1 MVGEVWIC
9 SGQSNMGMPVCGYP
23 GDPTERMNELML
35 EAGKYPSLRLFHV
48 RPEAASEP
56 KDDCDGIGGL
66 AGFLGAQRARLYRDG
81 LYLRT
86 KAVRDVNV
94 PVGMIQ
100 SDWGGTRIEA
110 WMTVSAAQ
118 KVLPNIL
125 ESDPAYDE
133 QNRTARLYNA
143 MICPLTNFT
152 ARGFLWYQGEANRGF
167 DGYARYM
174 QELASLW
181 RGRWGDAEMPFYFV
195 QLAPYTYDD
204 AEGLSL
210 PLTVEQQTQALD
222 LIPFSG
228 MASTTDAGSEHTI
241 HPPYKIT
248 GRQAFGLAGAE
259 ADLRLRRADRR
270 QSPVTSRFASR
281 QARAIVRFR
290 TDGIMGPQWKGP
302 IEGFEIAG
310 ADRVF
315 VPAEAEYVPGAPE
328 VTVHSDR
335 VPEPVAVRYA
345 FRNMP
350 RAATLVRFRRSARL
364 SVSDGRL
371 ERRTLIDC
379 D

>member
-1 MVGEVWIC
+1 
-9 SGQSNMGMPVCGYP
+9 
-23 GDPTERMNELML
+23 
-35 EAGKYPSLRLFHV
+35 
-48 RPEAASEP
+48 
-56 KDDCDGIGGL
+56 
-66 AGFLGAQRARLYRDG
+66 
-81 LYLRT
+81 
-86 KAVRDVNV
+86 
-94 PVGMIQ
+94 
-100 SDWGGTRIEA
+100 
-110 WMTVSAAQ
+110 
-118 KVLPNIL
+118 
-125 ESDPAYDE
+125 
-133 QNRTARLYNA
+133 

-228 MASTTDAGSEHTI
+228 MASTTDAGSEYTI
-241 HPPYKIT
+241 HPPYKIRV
-248 GRQAFGLAGAE
+248 GERLALLALKRTYGYGALI
-259 ADLRLRRADRR
+259 A
-270 QSPVTSRFASR
+270 QSPRYESVRFEAG
-281 QARAIVRFR
+281 RAIVRFR

-350 RAATLVRFRRSARL
+350 RAATLVNSGDLPAYPFRTDDWNDVR
-364 SVSDGRL
+364 
-371 ERRTLIDC
+371 
-379 D
+379 

>member
-1 MVGEVWIC
+1 
-9 SGQSNMGMPVCGYP
+9 
-23 GDPTERMNELML
+23 MNELML

-56 KDDCDGIGGL
+56 KDDCDGMGGWQVSS
-66 AGFLGAQRARLYRDG
+66 AHSVSGFTATGYIFGRKLCETL
-81 LYLRT
+81 
-86 KAVRDVNV
+86 NV

-241 HPPYKIT
+241 HPPYKIRV
-248 GRQAFGLAGAE
+248 GERLALLALKRTYGYGALI
-259 ADLRLRRADRR
+259 A
-270 QSPVTSRFASR
+270 QSPRYESVRSRQVRRSFAS
-281 QARAIVRFR
+281 
-290 TDGIMGPQWKGP
+290 GPTG
-302 IEGFEIAG
+302 
-310 ADRVF
+310 
-315 VPAEAEYVPGAPE
+315 
-328 VTVHSDR
+328 
-335 VPEPVAVRYA
+335 
-345 FRNMP
+345 
-350 RAATLVRFRRSARL
+350 
-364 SVSDGRL
+364 
-371 ERRTLIDC
+371 
-379 D
+379 